1 MKLRYASRR
10 LREASLSIDA
20 ATKAFGRQAGRKYI
34 QRIGQIRA
42 SPRFHNLYDLRSL
55 RFHPLA
61 GSGKGQYA
69 MNITGNFR
77 LVLEQVTE
85 EEVRI
90 TNVEDY
96 HGN

>member
-1 MKLRYASRR
+1 
-10 LREASLSIDA
+10 
-20 ATKAFGRQAGRKYI
+20 
-34 QRIGQIRA
+34 
-42 SPRFHNLYDLRSL
+42 
-55 RFHPLA
+55 
-61 GSGKGQYA
+61 